1 MRCWLLYT
9 PEYKR
14 YVLLFL
20 PENVVNLYKFL
31 EAGQLRQLPFSYTH
45 RVTYVLDLWFDSHV
59 TPSNNVGGAT
69 GSGAAGATSITADG
83 VLNSGDVE
91 MTADPTE
98 QSNTTEHSDPL
109 IDLALQL
116 KLISPETPLLSV
128 EDRHDL
134 ALLDQLTQTHTRV
147 EQVLGLETEIAA
159 TEKWNFDAV
168 TQLMHLA
175 KEMSDI
181 PFTGGTELV
190 NLEPTSATGLASKG
204 KGRLEGGP
212 KKTLVSD
219 LLEDLAGRGW
229 AGFSGEVFSCPCPI

>member
-1 MRCWLLYT
+1 MRCWLLYV

-14 YVLLFL
+14 YALLFL
-20 PENVVNLYKFL
+20 LENVVNLYKFW
-31 EAGQLRQLPFSYTH
+31 EAGQLRQLPVSYTP
-45 RVTYVLDLWFDSHV
+45 RVTYVLDLWLDSHV
-59 TPSNNVGGAT
+59 TPSNNRGGTT
-69 GSGAAGATSITADG
+69 GPAAGAKSITADG

-98 QSNTTEHSDPL
+98 QSNSTEHSGPL

-116 KLISPETPLLSV
+116 KLILPETPLLSV

-134 ALLDQLTQTHTRV
+134 ALLDKLTQTHTRL

-175 KEMSDI
+175 KEISDI

-190 NLEPTSATGLASKG
+190 NLEPTSRDIS
-204 KGRLEGGP
+204 
-212 KKTLVSD
+212 
-219 LLEDLAGRGW
+219 W
-229 AGFSGEVFSCPCPI
+229 